1 MPEWLSYPVVT
12 RPQFQ
17 KQVLTYLPHTDLKK
31 LSILPTCRTKYYNY
45 DHGWEQLDAENFTNE
60 QNCLIID
67 CLLSNPMIKLFVV
80 GFPKE
85 MDEPKLHT
93 FFSDFGDVVAVKI
106 ITEQDTGMSKGYA
119 FVDFMDEVGARLA
132 IKELDGSSFE
142 DRTLNVRLADKQPR
156 PRTSLEKPVAE
167 RQYEKVRQ
175 VSSKRPRRKS

>member
-1 MPEWLSYPVVT
+1 
-12 RPQFQ
+12 
-17 KQVLTYLPHTDLKK
+17 
-31 LSILPTCRTKYYNY
+31 
-45 DHGWEQLDAENFTNE
+45 
-60 QNCLIID
+60 
-67 CLLSNPMIKLFVV
+67 MIKLFVV

-85 MDEPKLHT
+85 MDEPELHT

-156 PRTSLEKPVAE
+156 PRTSSDKPVAE

-175 VSSKRPRRKS
+175 VKSKRPRRKSWQHLLGVPNIFISVEIPPKLGLISAPMTTLPV